1 MIIEKVIEKAGLT
14 VNDIDRI
21 VPHQANIRI
30 IQTAASKLGL
40 PMEKFFIN
48 IEKYGNT
55 SSASI
60 PIALTEAIDNG
71 IIKRGDKIVLAG
83 FGAGLTYGAVCLEY

>member
-1 MIIEKVIEKAGLT
+1 
-14 VNDIDRI
+14 
-21 VPHQANIRI
+21 
-30 IQTAASKLGL
+30 
-40 PMEKFFIN
+40 MEKFFIN